1 MKQLLAGVILAGVLV
16 GYFYYS
22 TTQAE
27 LIELR
32 EINQA
37 YELKFNEQ
45 QETINALQD
54 DFEVQTQGLVALQLR
69 NQEIQKDMNRYLDIF
84 KRHNLTRLAAAKP
97 GLIETRAN
105 KGTKNVFDS
114 IENDSRTIDSLDD
127 GLQLAPEGK
136 EGSNNSNK
144 ADRKEDSTTSNAKGD

>member
-127 GLQLAPEGK
+127 GLQLAPEGE

-144 ADRKEDSTTSNAKGD
+144 ADRKEDSTASNAKGD